1 MTEPVTQVPAL
12 DTARLRLRCLTI
24 EDAPAAHQAYGD
36 PGVMRFW
43 DMPPSI
49 DLEETER
56 RLKRSLSVEPHWH
69 ATWAV
74 LARPDGQLPDNQ
86 FIGMINYHARQP
98 WNRRLALGW
107 ILISRFQRRG
117 FMEEAVRAVLTH
129 CFNTLNTHRVEAE
142 IEPDNLRSAR
152 LAQRLGFQ
160 REGLLRDRLFVAD
173 QPRTIQMYALLRSD
187 WGG

>member
-1 MTEPVTQVPAL
+1 MTEPVVQVPAL
-12 DTARLRLRCLTI
+12 DTARLRLRRLMI
-24 EDAPAAHQAYGD
+24 EDAAAAHLAYGD
-36 PGVMRFW
+36 PEAMRFW

-56 RLKRSLSVEPHWH
+56 RLKRSLSVEPQWH

-74 LARPDGQLPDNQ
+74 LTRSDGQLPDDE

-98 WNRRLALGW
+98 WNCRLALGW

-129 CFNTLNTHRVEAE
+129 CFTTLNTHRVEAE
-142 IEPDNLRSAR
+142 IEPDNHRSAR

-187 WGG
+187 WDG